1 MFCPKCGTQLDNTAK
16 FCATCGTPIDTPTTN
31 TTPQSDQVDR
41 QAQWNSQW
49 STPTTPPTYN
59 ASPISTPAKKKLQ
72 WWHILLI
79 VLGGLI
85 LLISI
90 IAAVSGSNDNDNNG
104 GYVGDYGNNDYT
116 PSNQDTA
123 VVSVGSI
130 IKFGSYEQDNN
141 YNNGDEDIE
150 WIVLDV
156 KDNKLLLLSKYVL
169 DATQYT
175 YSEYGSTWKDSS
187 ANDYLIDNIYT
198 DAFSYQERKKLT
210 TGTIESEKG
219 SFTSTDKVFTLSSD
233 EIQKFADVVSNIYD
247 CYPTEYA
254 KAEGVAVSSSEGTT
268 GMSYWWVRDES
279 AFGTVMAPSS
289 VAWVGTQYKETE
301 HGVRPAIWV
310 DKNYKVSTISGASVS
325 SDMVGTWETVSG
337 GDEHYIEISS
347 NGKLTVYD
355 GSDKLTVNFICYSPT
370 EIAVADKS
378 SDFAEFVFVLEN
390 GKLIR
395 YDETGLPDEY
405 VYAKKSASTTQSS
418 STQQTTSQTT
428 SQTTQNNVTKATYGA
443 SSIEELKTILS
454 SEFLFS
460 EKQINCMSMPMF
472 AWAYDECVN
481 QGTQSEIA
489 ERNTKEVKEDIN
501 DYLFNSNDFERL
513 KIKVGTIY
521 ECDFD
526 LYSDSYLNEAK
537 SVYGTDVYTI
547 IKNEKSKLQGIWGA
561 TYTVVGESGAS
572 VTVNSNDYEMD
583 MDMVNDFF
591 IYKIDGRYYWS
602 FLELY

>member
-1 MFCPKCGTQLDNTAK
+1 MFCPKCGTQLDNSAK
-16 FCATCGTPIDTPTTN
+16 FCASCGTPVETSTTN
-31 TTPQSDQVDR
+31 VTPQSNQVDR

-49 STPTTPPTYN
+49 GTPATPPTYN
-59 ASPISTPAKKKLQ
+59 ASPISAPSKKKLQ

-90 IAAVSGSNDNDNNG
+90 IAAVSGSKDNDNNG
-104 GYVGDYGNNDYT
+104 GYIGDYGNNDYIS
-116 PSNQDTA
+116 SNHDTNI
-123 VVSVGSI
+123 VNVGSI
-130 IKFGSYEQDNN
+130 IKFGSYDQDNN

-150 WIVLDV
+150 WIVLEV
-156 KDNKLLLLSKYVL
+156 KDDKLLLLSKYVL

-175 YSEYGSTWKDSS
+175 YSEYGSAWKDSC
-187 ANDYLIDNIYT
+187 AYDYLIDNIYT
-198 DAFSYQERKKLT
+198 DAFSYQERQKLT
-210 TGTIESEKG
+210 TGTIDTEKG
-219 SFTSTDKVFTLSSD
+219 SFTSTDMVFTLSSD
-233 EIQKFADVVSNIYD
+233 EVQKYADVVSNIYD

-254 KAEGVAVSSSEGTT
+254 KAEGVAVSSSEDTT

-289 VAWVGTQYKETE
+289 VAWVGTQYKETK

-310 DKNYKVSTISGASVS
+310 DKNYRISTNSGASVS
-325 SDMVGTWETVSG
+325 SDMVGVWETVSG

-347 NGKLTVYD
+347 DGKLTVYD
-355 GSDKLTVNFICYSPT
+355 GDDKLTVNTVCYSST
-370 EIAVADKS
+370 EIAVNDSS

-390 GKLIR
+390 GKLVR
-395 YDETGLPDEY
+395 YDETGLPDDY
-405 VYAKKSASTTQSS
+405 VYAKKKSTSSTTQASTS
-418 STQQTTSQTT
+418 QSTSTQTTT
-428 SQTTQNNVTKATYGA
+428 NNTTKATYGA
-443 SSIEELKTILS
+443 SSVDELKSILS
-454 SEFLFS
+454 SDFLFT
-460 EKQINCMSMPMF
+460 ENQINCMSMPMF
-472 AWAYDECVN
+472 AWVYDECVN

-489 ERNTKEVKEDIN
+489 ERNAKEVKTDIN

-526 LYSDSYLNEAK
+526 LYSDAYLNEAK

-572 VTVNSNDYEMD
+572 VTVSSNDYEMD

>member
-1 MFCPKCGTQLDNTAK
+1 MFCSKCGKQLADNAR
-16 FCATCGTPIDTPTTN
+16 FCSECGSSINSEFD
-31 TTPQSDQVDR
+31 PQKINI
-41 QAQWNSQW
+41 NSIQQIQKEKDI
-49 STPTTPPTYN
+49 SYSKN
-59 ASPISTPAKKKLQ
+59 ESPINKAKKKLQ

-79 VLGGLI
+79 ALGGLV

-90 IAAVSGSNDNDNNG
+90 IAAVSGSSDDDDNG
-104 GYVGDYGNNDYT
+104 GYVGNYGNNNYIS
-116 PSNQDTA
+116 SNQDSNM
-123 VVSVGSI
+123 VSVGSI
-130 IKFGSYEQDNN
+130 IEFGSYEQDNN

-150 WIVLDV
+150 WIVLEI
-156 KDNKLLLLSKYVL
+156 KDNKLLLVSKYAL

-175 YSEYGSTWKDSS
+175 YSEYGSTWNDSS

-210 TGTIESEKG
+210 TGKIDSEEG
-219 SFTSTDKVFTLSSD
+219 GFTPTEKVFALSSD
-233 EIQKFADVVSNIYD
+233 EFEKYANVVSDIYD

-254 KAEGVAVSSSEGTT
+254 KAEGVAVSSTEGSA

-289 VAWVGTQYKETE
+289 VAWVGTQYKETK

-310 DKNYKVSTISGASVS
+310 DKNYRTPTNSGASVS
-325 SDMVGTWETVSG
+325 SDIVGTWETVSG
-337 GDEHYIEISS
+337 GDDHYIEISS

-355 GSDKLTVNFICYSPT
+355 GNDKLTVNLTCYSPT
-370 EIAVADKS
+370 EIAVSDSS
-378 SDFAEFVFVLEN
+378 SDIAEFVFVLEN

-395 YDETGLPDEY
+395 YDETGLPDDY
-405 VYAKKSASTTQSS
+405 VYAKKKSSSPTTQSS
-418 STQQTTSQTT
+418 SSQPTSTQSTS
-428 SQTTQNNVTKATYGA
+428 NNAPKTVYGA
-443 SSIEELKTILS
+443 SSIEELKSILS

-472 AWAYDECVN
+472 AWTYDECVN

-501 DYLFNSNDFERL
+501 EYLFNSNDFERL

-526 LYSDSYLNEAK
+526 LYSNGYLEEAK
-537 SVYGTDVYTI
+537 SVYGTEVYNI
-547 IKNEKSKLQGIWGA
+547 IKNEKSKLQGIWAA

>member
-1 MFCPKCGTQLDNTAK
+1 MFCSKCGKQLADNAR
-16 FCATCGTPIDTPTTN
+16 FCSECGSSINSEFDPQKVNINSIQQIQKEKDITYSKNESPTN
-31 TTPQSDQVDR
+31 KQ
-41 QAQWNSQW
+41 
-49 STPTTPPTYN
+49 
-59 ASPISTPAKKKLQ
+59 KKKLQ

-79 VLGGLI
+79 TLGGLI
-85 LLISI
+85 LLIAI
-90 IAAVSGSNDNDNNG
+90 IAAVSGSNDNDNDG
-104 GYVGDYGNNDYT
+104 GYIGENNANISSSQD
-116 PSNQDTA
+116 SNA
-123 VVSVGSI
+123 ISVGSV

-150 WIVLDV
+150 WIVIDI
-156 KDNKLLLLSKYVL
+156 KDNKLLLISKYAL

-175 YSEYGSTWKDSS
+175 YSEYGSSWNDSS
-187 ANDYLIDNIYT
+187 ANDYLIDNIYE

-210 TGTIESEKG
+210 TGKIDTEKG
-219 SFTSTDKVFTLSSD
+219 SFTSTEKVFALSSD
-233 EIQKFADVVSNIYD
+233 EIQKYADVVSNIYD

-254 KAEGVAVSSSEGTT
+254 KAEGVAVSSSDETT

-279 AFGTVMAPSS
+279 AYGTVMAPSS
-289 VAWVGTQYKETE
+289 VAWVGTQYKETK

-310 DKNYKVSTISGASVS
+310 EKDYKTSTNSGITVS
-325 SDMVGTWETVSG
+325 SDMVGTWETISG
-337 GDEHYIEISS
+337 GDDHYIEISS

-355 GSDKLTVNFICYSPT
+355 GNDKLTVNTVCYSPT
-370 EIAVADKS
+370 EIAVSDSS
-378 SDFAEFVFVLEN
+378 SDFTGFVFVLED
-390 GKLIR
+390 GKLVR

-405 VYAKKSASTTQSS
+405 VYAKKKSNSSTTQSN
-418 STQQTTSQTT
+418 TSQTT
-428 SQTTQNNVTKATYGA
+428 NSQTTPNNTSKTTYGA
-443 SSIEELKTILS
+443 SSIDELKSILS
-454 SEFLFS
+454 SNFLFT

-472 AWAYDECVN
+472 AWIYDECIN
-481 QGTQSEIA
+481 QDTQSKIA
-489 ERNTKEVKEDIN
+489 NRNAREVMKCIN
-501 DYLFNSNDFERL
+501 EHLFDTNDSERL

-526 LYSDSYLNEAK
+526 LYSNGYLEEAK
-537 SVYGTDVYTI
+537 SVYGTEVYNI
-547 IKNEKSKLQGIWGA
+547 IKNEKSKLQGIWAA

>member
-1 MFCPKCGTQLDNTAK
+1 MFCSKCGAQLDNAAK
-16 FCATCGTPIDTPTTN
+16 FCASCGTPVETPVTN
-31 TTPQSDQVDR
+31 TTPQSDRVDR

-49 STPTTPPTYN
+49 SASAPSPAYN
-59 ASPISTPAKKKLQ
+59 TSPISTQTKKKLQ

-104 GYVGDYGNNDYT
+104 GYVGDYGNNDYIS
-116 PSNQDTA
+116 SNQDSD

-156 KDNKLLLLSKYVL
+156 KDNKLLLVSKYVL

-210 TGTIESEKG
+210 TGTIESEEG

-289 VAWVGTQYKETE
+289 VAWVGTQYKETK

-310 DKNYKVSTISGASVS
+310 DKNYKISTNSGASVS

-337 GDEHYIEISS
+337 GDDHYIEISS

-355 GSDKLTVNFICYSPT
+355 GNDKLTVNIICYSST
-370 EIAVADKS
+370 EIAVNDSS
-378 SDFAEFVFVLEN
+378 SDFSEFVFVLEN

-405 VYAKKSASTTQSS
+405 VYAKKSTPSTTPS
-418 STQQTTSQTT
+418 TTSQQTN
-428 SQTTQNNVTKATYGA
+428 SQTTQNNAPKTTYGA
-443 SSIEELKTILS
+443 SSIEELKSILS
-454 SEFLFS
+454 SEFLFT

-472 AWAYDECVN
+472 AWTYDECVN

-489 ERNTKEVKEDIN
+489 ERNTKEVMKDIN
-501 DYLFNSNDFERL
+501 DYLFESNDSERL

-526 LYSDSYLNEAK
+526 LYSDAYLNEAK
-537 SVYGTDVYTI
+537 SVYGTDVYSI
-547 IKNEKSKLQGIWGA
+547 INNEKSKLQGIWGA